1 MGNQEFSQRS
11 RGKVSGCNKPA
22 LSPGT
27 QGFHHEDPR
36 ESRRLCSSSWMAG
49 SHPPTVEAPS
59 GAGATARSDQDAR
72 LPVLR
77 APVLPRLLHR
87 RERAGYK
94 VGRTR
99 VETEH
104 GVGGRK
110 GRKEVAG
117 PRLRTALHPSPSG
130 ARAQQSQFR
139 GGKSVSNLSAD
150 LYFLRAFW
158 LMKT

>member
-1 MGNQEFSQRS
+1 MGTCPAMPAAPQGARWEE
-11 RGKVSGCNKPA
+11 SG
-22 LSPGT
+22 
-27 QGFHHEDPR
+27 
-36 ESRRLCSSSWMAG
+36 ES
-49 SHPPTVEAPS
+49 
-59 GAGATARSDQDAR
+59 
-72 LPVLR
+72 
-77 APVLPRLLHR
+77 
-87 RERAGYK
+87 
-94 VGRTR
+94 R